1 MMHAGSACHHAGS
14 RERNG
19 NNHDKYEQK
28 YCSSSTHRTLYAGIV
43 LGAMGNKTDQS
54 SICCWIPKRASR
66 SNNSRVLDNIGEDY
80 SIMLLPTYPASKTPQ
95 ETMEFLCDSCSISSI
110 EKA

>member
-1 MMHAGSACHHAGS
+1 MLAVLVFMLDQGKGTATTMT
-14 RERNG
+14 
-19 NNHDKYEQK
+19 KYEQK

-80 SIMLLPTYPASKTPQ
+80 SIMLLPTYP
-95 ETMEFLCDSCSISSI
+95 SSF
-110 EKA
+110 

>member
-1 MMHAGSACHHAGS
+1 VMLLVGCWIWCMLAVLVSMLDQ
-14 RERNG
+14 RERNS

-28 YCSSSTHRTLYAGIV
+28 YCSSSTHRTLYSGIV

-66 SNNSRVLDNIGEDY
+66 SNSRFLDNIWRG
-80 SIMLLPTYPASKTPQ
+80 LPHHVVAHV
-95 ETMEFLCDSCSISSI
+95 SSF
-110 EKA
+110 